1 MDTPHPPPP
10 PPPPPSAPLA
20 TCYRH
25 DDRPTRLS
33 CSSCGRPICID
44 CTRQAAVGQKCPECA
59 APQGRNRVI
68 TASEVRARTEGLGG
82 APVIRAIMYVTVA
95 IGVLGI
101 VGGPAYAPVFLALVH
116 DIAAVDAGQVHRAV
130 TAALLHGGVLHL
142 AFNMYALFA
151 FGPELERRFGSAPF
165 ALLYLATA
173 AAGGLAFQ
181 ISASGG
187 RAVGASGAI
196 FGLFGAYLM
205 LAFLARTTAGGQAML
220 RQLLPLLALN
230 LALPLFIRGIAW
242 EAHVGGLI
250 AGAIIMFV
258 WRQLEGRTA
267 PPATG
272 SQAVVLRSAVA
283 GTVLV
288 ASIVALLVL

>member
-10 PPPPPSAPLA
+10 PPSAPLT

-59 APQGRNRVI
+59 APQGRNRII

-82 APVIRAIMYVTVA
+82 APVVRAIMYVTVA
-95 IGVLGI
+95 VGILGVS
-101 VGGPAYAPVFLALVH
+101 GGRAYAPVFTALVH
-116 DIAAVDAGQVHRAV
+116 DVLRVDGGQVHRAV
-130 TAALLHGGVLHL
+130 TSALLHGGVIHL
-142 AFNMYALFA
+142 AFNMYALFL

-165 ALLYLATA
+165 ALLYVASA

-181 ISASGG
+181 ISADA
-187 RAVGASGAI
+187 RLAVGASGAI

-205 LAFLARTTAGGQAML
+205 LGFLARDTVGGRAML
-220 RQLLPLLALN
+220 NQLLPLLLLN
-230 LALPLFIRGIAW
+230 LALPLFIPRIAW
-242 EAHVGGLI
+242 QAHLGGLV

-258 WRQLEGRTA
+258 WRQLEGRGGA
-267 PPATG
+267 PSGGAQG
-272 SQAVVLRSAVA
+272 VVLRSAVA

-288 ASIVALLVL
+288 ASIAALLVL